1 LDLPSSMAPAHGVSL
16 ATVQRMWSARDLQP
30 HRVDAFKL
38 SNDPCFEEK
47 RGDVV
52 GLYLNPPEKAV
63 VLCTDERSQI
73 QALVRT
79 QASLPMTK
87 GRAGTMI
94 HD

>member
-1 LDLPSSMAPAHGVSL
+1 VNHRPRAALRHR
-16 ATVQRMWSARDLQP
+16 QRRLRADQR
-30 HRVDAFKL
+30 HAFKL

-73 QALVRT
+73 QEPHAV
-79 QASLPMTK
+79 
-87 GRAGTMI
+87 
-94 HD
+94 